1 LSSII
6 VSTVLPF
13 KSSFCFFALSFFSD
27 LSSKCP
33 ATSPAPPQATQAAKL
48 APPVKGAAQ
57 TPQTNPIVF
66 QFIPNGI
73 VI

>member
-1 LSSII
+1 M
-6 VSTVLPF
+6 
-13 KSSFCFFALSFFSD
+13 
-27 LSSKCP
+27 CP

-57 TPQTNPIVF
+57 TPQINPIVF

-73 VI
+73 LFLICIYLLFD